1 MIRRRHSSSTAAD
14 HRLAVQVAGLGE
26 QLQGEVPADHRGQF
40 GRRPGRRGGL
50 PDPPGQHG
58 TDLRHRPVR
67 GPGRGRGGL
76 GRARTVEEAGPY
88 RFDDEQ
94 GIPPGGGVQQA
105 GLRGG
110 QPQAQDLAGQLPGPR
125 GIQRHDADVGHL
137 ARGAEH
143 PEHLGEFR
151 VGRHLV
157 APGRGHYQQRL
168 ALAQVQQQL
177 QPGQRVLV
185 APLHIVQDQQRGTAG
200 GQHGAGQPLEEPVPL
215 PGVRHRPR
223 RRGRPGIPR
232 RDQAVNLAG
241 PDRLQVGPRR
251 LQRRAAQPLGY
262 RGQGQPAPG
271 GEAACP
277 ERREAIPLHR
287 GRELVEQPGLPDARL
302 AGQHREA
309 RCPGQRF
316 PPALLEQL
324 KLSLPADQPLR
335 AAGRPLDLAR
345 ARRARAGDHRPG
357 RPGRARAGARAHP
370 GPGQPLIFRDGGLVR
385 AHAQLAFQHRYAAVI
400 GLQGRCPVSGQRLHL
415 EQAAVAD
422 LFQRFEFDPLPGPL
436 DRVLVGAGHPVQR
449 DQLVEQDQAHP
460 VQPVP
465 FGGYPVVVPRGQQLT
480 TVSPHRLGRGPAEPG
495 IIASRPCG
503 GGGAGRG
510 LEVRDVQLAAG
521 AGPPQ
526 QRAPVGGQ
534 PAGHR
539 GQPGAQRVQFPAQVG
554 AGLGGAGAR
563 PELGGDVL
571 AALRHIP
578 VQQQETE
585 QGHSPR
591 RPQVHDRAVQHDTL
605 LPQQRNLEHGVTP
618 TPACSRRS
626 AARDAA
632 RP

>member
-1 MIRRRHSSSTAAD
+1 MDSTARASPSKN
-14 HRLAVQVAGLGE
+14 RCRCQASAIGRGAATAGH
-26 QLQGEVPADHRGQF
+26 PAA
-40 GRRPGRRGGL
+40 
-50 PDPPGQHG
+50 
-58 TDLRHRPVR
+58 
-67 GPGRGRGGL
+67 GPG
-76 GRARTVEEAGPY
+76 
-88 RFDDEQ
+88 
-94 GIPPGGGVQQA
+94 
-105 GLRGG
+105 
-110 QPQAQDLAGQLPGPR
+110 
-125 GIQRHDADVGHL
+125 
-137 ARGAEH
+137 
-143 PEHLGEFR
+143 
-151 VGRHLV
+151 
-157 APGRGHYQQRL
+157 
-168 ALAQVQQQL
+168 
-177 QPGQRVLV
+177 
-185 APLHIVQDQQRGTAG
+185 
-200 GQHGAGQPLEEPVPL
+200 
-215 PGVRHRPR
+215 
-223 RRGRPGIPR
+223 GRPP
-232 RDQAVNLAG
+232 G
-241 PDRLQVGPRR
+241 PDRFQVGPRR

-262 RGQGQPAPG
+262 RGQGQPSPG

-277 ERREAIPLHR
+277 ERREAH
-287 GRELVEQPGLPDARL
+287 
-302 AGQHREA
+302 
-309 RCPGQRF
+309 
-316 PPALLEQL
+316 PAA
-324 KLSLPADQPLR
+324 PWP
-335 AAGRPLDLAR
+335 R
-345 ARRARAGDHRPG
+345 ARRAAWSSRCPLRRTAPRNPLSRPALPASAAGAAGTPAPG
-357 RPGRARAGARAHP
+357 RPAAPGCWRRWTWPAPGAPGPGTTAPDNPRARPAHP

-436 DRVLVGAGHPVQR
+436 DRVLVGAGRPVQR

-526 QRAPVGGQ
+526 QRAPVGRQ
-534 PAGHR
+534 PAGYR

-554 AGLGGAGAR
+554 PGLGGAGVR

-578 VQQQETE
+578 VQQQESE

-591 RPQVHDRAVQHDTL
+591 RPQVYDRAVQHDTL

-632 RP
+632 GHAGAPSPRTWHTDPSNKGHITQS